1 LIFSSQ
7 GEVGISY
14 LAGAMR
20 ILSGIQ
26 PSGKLHIGNYFGMM
40 RPALELAQRGEA
52 FYFIADYHALTSVSS
67 PGELRAN
74 VLDVALDFLACDLDP
89 GRTVFYRQSDVPQ
102 VTELTWILSN
112 VTPVPMLENAHS
124 YKDKI
129 AQGLKPNAGLFTY
142 PVLMAAD
149 ILIVQGERVPVGKD
163 QKQHVEMTRDIAGAF
178 NRQFGEVFVIPDAVI
193 RPEVATLPGVDGR
206 KMSKSYNNTLEIF
219 GDEKAIRKK
228 VMSIVTDSQP
238 VEAPKV
244 DLDKNIPLELYYVV
258 ATALREREG
267 ATPVSK
273 ESVYTNWYDRAK
285 ADLAARSPMD
295 PSVKRNVYERYLD
308 NLRRIEAGGHGYGDL
323 KKELLAALMD
333 YFAPFRKKREEL
345 VKNLDY
351 VHEVLRKGAER
362 ANAVAD
368 ETMSKVRKAV
378 GLR

>member
-1 LIFSSQ
+1 MFSGLIFSSQ
-7 GEVGISY
+7 RPSRITY
-14 LAGAMR
+14 LARAMR

-40 RPALELAQRGEA
+40 RPALELAQKGEA
-52 FYFIADYHALTSVSS
+52 FYFIADYHALTSITNAD
-67 PGELRAN
+67 ELRQN
-74 VLDVALDFLACDLDP
+74 VLDVALDFLACGLDP
-89 GRTVFYRQSDVPQ
+89 NRTVFYRQSDVPQ
-102 VTELTWILSN
+102 VTELTWMLSN

-163 QKQHVEMTRDIAGAF
+163 QKQHVEMTRDMAGAF
-178 NRQFGEVFVIPDAVI
+178 NRQYGEVFVMPEPVI
-193 RPEVATLPGVDGR
+193 RPEVATLPGIDGR
-206 KMSKSYNNTLEIF
+206 KMSKSYNNTIELF
-219 GDEKAIRKK
+219 GDEKAMRKR

-238 VEAPKV
+238 VEAPKK
-244 DLDKNIPLELYYVV
+244 DLDKNIALQLLQLVAPDKSREQEAEL
-258 ATALREREG
+258 
-267 ATPVSK
+267 
-273 ESVYTNWYDRAK
+273 AK
-285 ADLAARSPMD
+285 
-295 PSVKRNVYERYLD
+295 
-308 NLRRIEAGGHGYGDL
+308 GGYGYGEL

-345 VKNLDY
+345 VSNIDY

-362 ANAVAD
+362 ANAVTD
-368 ETMSKVRKAV
+368 ETMNKVRGVV

>member
-1 LIFSSQ
+1 
-7 GEVGISY
+7 
-14 LAGAMR
+14 MR

-40 RPALELAQRGEA
+40 RPALELAQQGEA
-52 FYFIADYHALTSVSS
+52 FYFIADYHALTSISD
-67 PGELRAN
+67 PEELRAN
-74 VLDVALDFLACDLDP
+74 VLDVALDFLACGLDP

-102 VTELTWILSN
+102 VTELTWVLAN

-124 YKDKI
+124 YKEKI
-129 AQGLKPNAGLFTY
+129 AQGLKPYAGLFTY

-149 ILIVQGERVPVGKD
+149 ILIVQGARVPVGKD
-163 QKQHVEMTRDIAGAF
+163 QKQHVEMTRDMAGAF
-178 NRQFGEVFVIPDAVI
+178 NRQFGEVFVIPEAYI

-206 KMSKSYNNTLEIF
+206 KMSKSYGNTIEIF

-238 VEAPKV
+238 VEAPKK
-244 DLDKNIPLELYYVV
+244 DLDKNIPLQFYKLVVTTEKANELQ
-258 ATALREREG
+258 
-267 ATPVSK
+267 
-273 ESVYTNWYDRAK
+273 AK
-285 ADLAARSPMD
+285 LAA
-295 PSVKRNVYERYLD
+295 
-308 NLRRIEAGGHGYGDL
+308 GGYGYGEA
-323 KKELLAALMD
+323 KKELLAVLMD
-333 YFAPFRKKREEL
+333 YFAPFRQKREEL

-368 ETMSKVRKAV
+368 DTMTKVRKAV

>member
-1 LIFSSQ
+1 
-7 GEVGISY
+7 
-14 LAGAMR
+14 MR

-40 RPALELAQRGEA
+40 RPALELAQTGEA
-52 FYFIADYHALTSVSS
+52 FYFIADYHALTSISS
-67 PGELRAN
+67 PDELRAN
-74 VLDVALDFLACDLDP
+74 VQDVALDFLACGLDP
-89 GRTVFYRQSDVPQ
+89 DRTVFYRQSDVPQ
-102 VTELTWILSN
+102 VTELTWILAN

-142 PVLMAAD
+142 PVLMASD
-149 ILIVQGERVPVGKD
+149 ILIVQGARVPVGKD

-178 NRQFGEVFVIPDAVI
+178 NRQFGEVFAIPDAVI

-206 KMSKSYNNTLEIF
+206 KMSKSYNNIVEIF

-244 DLDKNIPLELYYVV
+244 DLDKNIPLQLYR
-258 ATALREREG
+258 LM
-267 ATPVSK
+267 ATPDQAA
-273 ESVYTNWYDRAK
+273 ELQAK
-285 ADLAARSPMD
+285 LAA
-295 PSVKRNVYERYLD
+295 
-308 NLRRIEAGGHGYGDL
+308 GGYGYGEV
-323 KKELLAALMD
+323 KKELFAVLTD
-333 YFAPFRKKREEL
+333 YFTPLRKKREEL

-351 VHEVLRKGAER
+351 VDEVLRKGAER

-368 ETMSKVRKAV
+368 ETMGKVRKAV
-378 GLR
+378 GLQ

>member
-1 LIFSSQ
+1 
-7 GEVGISY
+7 
-14 LAGAMR
+14 MR

-40 RPALELAQRGEA
+40 RPALELAHKGEA
-52 FYFIADYHALTSVSS
+52 FYFIADYHALTSITNAD
-67 PGELRAN
+67 ELRAN
-74 VLDVALDFLACDLDP
+74 ALDVAVDFLACGLDP
-89 GRTVFYRQSDVPQ
+89 AKTVFYRQSDVPQ

-178 NRQFGEVFVIPDAVI
+178 NRQYGEVFVVPEADI
-193 RPEVATLPGVDGR
+193 RPEVATLPGIDGR

-219 GDEKAIRKK
+219 GDEKAARKK

-244 DLDKNIPLELYYVV
+244 DLDKNIPLQLYKLV
-258 ATALREREG
+258 ATADKARELQ
-267 ATPVSK
+267 
-273 ESVYTNWYDRAK
+273 AK
-285 ADLAARSPMD
+285 LAA
-295 PSVKRNVYERYLD
+295 
-308 NLRRIEAGGHGYGDL
+308 GGYGYGEA
-323 KKELLAALMD
+323 KKELFTALMD
-333 YFAPFRKKREEL
+333 YFSPMRKKREEL
-345 VKNLDY
+345 VKNLDH

-368 ETMSKVRKAV
+368 ETMRKVRGAV